1 MKVLIDC
8 TQITK
13 QKAGVGIYARNMIAE
28 MVKAEPGAELI
39 LLAQDDD
46 PEMYFRG
53 LSKVTMIL
61 VNARWFRKL
70 PLRFLLEQF
79 YIPFLAIKHSVDV
92 VHSLHY
98 SFPLLPLTCKKVVTV
113 HDMTSYKMPEVH
125 LRTKVLYFRFFLRA
139 ASYLADELIF
149 ISHSTQTDYLSYFHK
164 KASCCHVIPL
174 GKSAE
179 FKEDL
184 DPQHVAEAIEK
195 YGIGLP
201 YILYVGTIEPRKN
214 LNRLVKAFAA
224 TADKDSSYSLVI
236 AGKKGWM
243 YNTLFEL
250 ILELKLENR
259 VLFTGFVA
267 ESDKPYLIR
276 GAEIFAYVSLYEGFG
291 IPVLE
296 SLACGVPTLTSNISS
311 IPEVVGKAALL
322 VDPYNEAEIAAG
334 LERLMLDE
342 VLRDDLTT
350 ASLARAA
357 HFTWE
362 STAANTLQVYRK
374 ASKR

>member
-13 QKAGVGIYARNMIAE
+13 QKAGVGMYAQNMIAE
-28 MVKAEPGAELI
+28 MVKAESSAELI

-46 PEMYFRG
+46 PEMNFHG
-53 LSKVTMIL
+53 SPKVTMIF
-61 VNARWFRKL
+61 VNAKWFRKL

-79 YIPFLAIKHSVDV
+79 YIPFLAIKHNVDV

-98 SFPLLPLTCKKVVTV
+98 SFPLLPLPCNKVVTV
-113 HDMTSYKMPEVH
+113 CDMTSYKMPEVH
-125 LRTKVLYFRFFLRA
+125 LRTKVVYFRFFLRA

-164 KASCCHVIPL
+164 DASCCHVVLL

-179 FKEDL
+179 FKDDL
-184 DPQHVAEAIEK
+184 DPQHVAEIVQK
-195 YGIGLP
+195 YGTNLP

-214 LNRLVKAFAA
+214 LNRLVRAFAA
-224 TADKDSSYSLVI
+224 AADKDSSYTLVI

-243 YNTLFEL
+243 YNSLFEL
-250 ILELKLENR
+250 IRELKLENR
-259 VLFTGFVA
+259 VFFTGFVA

-311 IPEVVGKAALL
+311 IPEVAGKAALL

-334 LERLMLDE
+334 LERLMLDA
-342 VLRDDLTT
+342 VLRDELTT
-350 ASLARAA
+350 ASIAQAAR
-357 HFTWE
+357 FTWE
-362 STAANTLQVYRK
+362 ITAADTLEVYRK
-374 ASKR
+374 AAKR